1 MEWNVYTKGRWIG
14 TVHEAYETLA
24 RCAALSQFGVE
35 EDEPVNNPQNCI
47 FPDDDFNVSK
57 RVA

>member
-14 TVHEAYETLA
+14 TVHEADETLA

-35 EDEPVNNPQNCI
+35 EDEPVNSPQNCI
-47 FPDDDFNVSK
+47 FPADDFSVS
-57 RVA
+57 RR